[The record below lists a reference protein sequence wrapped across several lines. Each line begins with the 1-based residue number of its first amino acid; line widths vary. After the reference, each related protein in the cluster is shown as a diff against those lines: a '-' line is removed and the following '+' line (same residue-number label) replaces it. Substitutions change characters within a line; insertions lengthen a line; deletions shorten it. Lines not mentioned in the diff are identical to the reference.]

1 MGGVDFRRCSWLLP
15 LVADMNRILLI
26 LACFFAILSG
36 VLIGVYKY
44 QSKRIDTLETA
55 KTTLQANNQLL
66 ISKMKRAYDDKVE
79 LGRKIEE
86 LKKVASADADFDWSA
101 DIRNTFVVRWLH
113 ENADKV
119 RGTRARA
126 D

>member
-1 MGGVDFRRCSWLLP
+1 
-15 LVADMNRILLI
+15 MNKILLYV
-26 LACFFAILSG
+26 ACFFAILSG
-36 VLIGVYKY
+36 ILLGVYKY

-79 LGRKIEE
+79 ISRKFEE
-86 LKKVASADADFDWSA
+86 LENLAKHSVNFDWNT
-101 DIRNTFVVRWLH
+101 DISSDEPTLWLR
-113 ENADKV
+113 ENAIRVQRD
-119 RGTRARA
+119 RARA

>member
-1 MGGVDFRRCSWLLP
+1 MVLGYIFRFDVML
-15 LVADMNRILLI
+15 NRIVLI

-36 VLIGVYKY
+36 VLIGVNKY

-79 LGRKIEE
+79 LGRKIDK
-86 LKKVASADADFDWSA
+86 LQALAKADSDFDWSR
-101 DIRNTFVVRWLH
+101 DISDSLVVGWLR
-113 ENADKV
+113 ENADSV
-119 RGTRARA
+119 QRARARA

>member
-1 MGGVDFRRCSWLLP
+1 MGRVDFWRRSRLLP
-15 LVADMNRILLI
+15 LVADMNKILLYV
-26 LACFFAILSG
+26 ACFFAILSG
-36 VLIGVYKY
+36 ILLGVYKY

-79 LGRKIEE
+79 LGRKIDK
-86 LKKVASADADFDWSA
+86 LQALAKTDSDFDWSR
-101 DIRNTFVVRWLH
+101 DISGSIVVGWLR
-113 ENADKV
+113 ENADSV
-119 RGTRARA
+119 QRARARA

>member
-1 MGGVDFRRCSWLLP
+1 ML
-15 LVADMNRILLI
+15 NRIVLF

-36 VLIGVYKY
+36 VLLGVNKY

-55 KTTLQANNQLL
+55 RTSLEANNQLL

-79 LGRKIEE
+79 LGRKNQE
-86 LKKVASADADFDWSA
+86 LESLAKRSVGFDWNR
-101 DIRNTFVVRWLH
+101 DISSDELVLWLH
-113 ENADKV
+113 ENAV
-119 RGTRARA
+119 RVQRDRARA

>member
-1 MGGVDFRRCSWLLP
+1 MVLGRIFGNDVML
-15 LVADMNRILLI
+15 NRIVLI

-44 QSKRIDTLETA
+44 QSKRIDTLQEA

-66 ISKMKRAYDDKVE
+66 INKMKRAYDDKVE
-79 LGRKIEE
+79 LGRKIDK
-86 LKKVASADADFDWSA
+86 LQALAKTDSDFDWSR
-101 DIRNTFVVRWLH
+101 DISNSLIVGWLR
-113 ENADKV
+113 ENADSV
-119 RGTRARA
+119 QRARARA

>member
-1 MGGVDFRRCSWLLP
+1 ML
-15 LVADMNRILLI
+15 NRIVLI

-36 VLIGVYKY
+36 VLLGVYKY

-79 LGRKIEE
+79 LGRKNQE
-86 LKKVASADADFDWSA
+86 LESLAKRSVGFDWNR
-101 DIRNTFVVRWLH
+101 DISSDELVLWLH
-113 ENADKV
+113 ENAV
-119 RGTRARA
+119 RVQGNRARA

>member
-1 MGGVDFRRCSWLLP
+1 ML
-15 LVADMNRILLI
+15 NRIVLI

-36 VLIGVYKY
+36 VLIGVNKY

-101 DIRNTFVVRWLH
+101 DISNTFVVRWLH

-119 RGTRARA
+119 RGARARA